1 MKTPALIPLFLI
13 GLMRVGT
20 GIAAPLA
27 DLATGSLFQAHTTK
41 GFTVYGDGA
50 HYKLGSR
57 VGLFADYKAMRPA
70 SGALS
75 PLETGLPA
83 KPPVRL
89 GGFLVSAGIRVYL
102 N

>member
-1 MKTPALIPLFLI
+1 MRTAALMIFLVAA
-13 GLMRVGT
+13 LMRIDT

-27 DLATGSLFQAHTTK
+27 DLAAVSVRQARANGSFGLR
-41 GFTVYGDGA
+41 DGA
-50 HYKLGSR
+50 HYNLASR
-57 VGLFADYKAMRPA
+57 VRLFVDYKEMRPA

-83 KPPVRL
+83 RPPVRL
-89 GGFLVSAGIRVYL
+89 GGFLVSAGIRVYF